1 MEWSIPLQKL
11 EVGKIQLGD
20 LQNNEKSM
28 APLAYFDGQNN
39 FNNLNILLPKLNVE
53 EFDIKSGKLVLNIKD
68 NKHYETKLQAL
79 QNTLLGAVYIQQK
92 HWFPY
97 IHFDIETL
105 SSLFKPIVENGSL
118 HLFYPITSSFPIKI
132 YKAGKWYTK
141 YEDTLISQ
149 NDTIRVM
156 FRIQGISFHKNHY
169 NNNWSGKF
177 RLQHRIIAILVN

>member
-20 LQNNEKSM
+20 LHNNEKM
-28 APLAYFDGQNN
+28 MVPLAYFDGQNT

-53 EFDIKSGKLVLNIKD
+53 EFDIKTGKLVLNIKE

-92 HWFPY
+92 YWFPY
-97 IHFDIETL
+97 IFFDIDTL
-105 SSLFKPIVENGSL
+105 NSVFKPIVDNGSL
-118 HLFYPITSSFPIKI
+118 YLFFPITSTFPIKI
-132 YKAGKWYTK
+132 YKKGKWYTK
-141 YEDTLISQ
+141 YEEHLITSK
-149 NDTIRVM
+149 DTIRVI
-156 FRIQGISFHKNHY
+156 FRIQGISFHKNNY

-177 RLQHRIIAILVN
+177 RLQHRIIAILVD